1 MEKQDLKEDM
11 LLLHKGYENNSY
23 SVSFYFEYEES
34 KNKRIDFAEATL
46 DSATGASMVERILNT
61 FKDEKINDS
70 DFEKFDIL
78 KQHKSAI
85 SYSPKNQF
93 ENARKIITNL
103 ESGEYA
109 EDLTVLG
116 KNLGKAKGVIVKIV
130 IDTEDVP
137 FFAFMGINK
146 FNAFKKRSLSDGLIA
161 TIDSDGVHRIDDA
174 HKMFG
179 IRDEIGFYY
188 HNGNF
193 VINSHTVFE
202 RMLCLS
208 VEYKNKAEKTVNNL
222 AEKFP
227 SILIGVKNLKKDL
240 VGRGSLPLERTLA
253 KVSIESLEQK
263 FNSDNLRTSLER
275 LKDIAGKKEFKDKLR
290 GVEIDDAKGTITY
303 SSDAKF
309 GYAALL
315 SDRPS
320 ETLFLG
326 RKFME

>member
-1 MEKQDLKEDM
+1 MEKQNIKEDM
-11 LLLHKGYENNSY
+11 LSLYEGYKNNNY

-34 KNKRIDFAEATL
+34 NTKKINFAEATL
-46 DSATGASMVERILNT
+46 DSVTGASMIERILNT
-61 FKDEKINDS
+61 FEEKKIDGS

-78 KQHKSAI
+78 KQHKSTI
-85 SYSPKNQF
+85 SYSPKEQF
-93 ENARKIITNL
+93 ENAKKIITNL
-103 ESGEYA
+103 ESGDYA

-116 KNLGKAKGVIVKIV
+116 KTLKKAKGVIAKVVVDKA
-130 IDTEDVP
+130 DAP
-137 FFAFMGINK
+137 FFAFMSIDK
-146 FNAFKKRSLSDGLIA
+146 FNAFKKKSLSNGLIA

-188 HNGNF
+188 HNGNSI
-193 VINSHTVFE
+193 INSHTVFE

-208 VEYKNKAEKTVNNL
+208 IEYKNIAEKTVNNL
-222 AEKFP
+222 AKKFP
-227 SILIGVKNLKKDL
+227 NILIGVENMKRDL
-240 VGRGSLPLERTLA
+240 DGMGSLPLERTLA

-263 FNSDNLRTSLER
+263 FDSDNLGTSLKR
-275 LKDIAGKKEFKDKLR
+275 LKDIAGKKEFKDKLK
-290 GVEIDDAKGTITY
+290 GVEIDDVKGTITY
-303 SSDAKF
+303 SSEAKF

-326 RKFME
+326 RRFME